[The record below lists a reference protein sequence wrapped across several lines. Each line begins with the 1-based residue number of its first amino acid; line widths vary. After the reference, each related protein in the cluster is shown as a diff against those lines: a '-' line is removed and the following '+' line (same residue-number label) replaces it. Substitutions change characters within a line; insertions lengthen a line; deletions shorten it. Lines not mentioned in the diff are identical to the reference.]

1 LGKCKGQE
9 EKRSESWSKG
19 GGSQLSAREKAE
31 ALIKG
36 VDEKSKQI
44 VTYLARKRHARIRE
58 LTDLIYASSDMEVL
72 MRIREII
79 NPKAQEIAGKPA
91 IKFERSKIDS
101 LTGEKIV
108 FNWWINEE
116 LADSVPSDL
125 VDVMDEKELLRI
137 VVALPPQE
145 NNVKVKVQDSL
156 LVISG
161 KEYHQEV
168 PFSCQ
173 VEKKADITLNNGV
186 LEVKLSKVG

>member
-1 LGKCKGQE
+1 MQGPRRKTH
-9 EKRSESWSKG
+9 ESWSKG

-44 VTYLARKRHARIRE
+44 VTYLARERHARIRE
-58 LTDLIYASSDMEVL
+58 LTDLICASSDMEVL

-79 NPKAQEIAGKPA
+79 NPKAQEITGKPA

-116 LADSVPSDL
+116 LTDSAQDDF
-125 VDVMDEKELLRI
+125 VDVMDEKGILRI

-145 NNVKVKVQDSL
+145 KNVEVKVKDSL
-156 LVISG
+156 LIVSG
-161 KEYHQEV
+161 KEYYKEV
-168 PFSCQ
+168 SFFCQ
-173 VEKKADITLNNGV
+173 C
-186 LEVKLSKVG
+186 